1 MTLRL
6 SFSKAVVALGVA
18 AVSFAAVPA
27 AQAYPPGQDLTATSD
42 KVQVRH
48 FGNVTFRA
56 TKAKPSTNVTFHFSG
71 KSQTRTADGTGF
83 ANATFKA
90 GSVGIFTVRVTNQA
104 EVATTKVWVPRL
116 YVHTRERA
124 AGVWNHLHVK
134 YAKPGAVVKVV
145 VGGKNYFG
153 TVAAT
158 GVAEVK
164 FRMQATKGYF
174 NAKIYSGPTYLGF
187 LQLRSV

>member
-1 MTLRL
+1 MNVR
-6 SFSKAVVALGVA
+6 FSSLTVVAGLVTALAFSVA
-18 AVSFAAVPA
+18 PA
-27 AQAYPPGQDLTATSD
+27 SYAYPPGQDLTVTSD

-56 TKAKPSTNVTFHFSG
+56 TKAKPNTSVKFVWNGRT
-71 KSQTRTADGTGF
+71 QTRTADGSGSIG
-83 ANATFKA
+83 ATFKA
-90 GSVGIFTVRVTNQA
+90 SSVGIFTARVTNQA
-104 EVATTKVWVPRL
+104 EAATAKVWVPRL

-145 VGGKNYFG
+145 VGGNNYFG

-164 FRMQATKGYF
+164 FRMQANKGYF
-174 NAKIYSGPTYLGF
+174 NAKIYSGSSYLGF